1 MVAAVWLKYRRWLL
15 LPAALLIL
23 YALAGFVLA
32 PWLLGRQV
40 VSLAH
45 EQLGREASVGA
56 VQVNPFTL
64 SLRVAD
70 FVLHDVD
77 GSELV
82 RFASLHADLSSASLF
97 RRAWTFSE
105 LSLDAPY
112 LRVVRAADGGLNL
125 LQLLPSTEEAADAA
139 AEPGLPRLIVRRLR
153 IGEGVI
159 DASDEVPATPFHTRI
174 GPFSIALDE
183 LSTLPGAVGEQ
194 RIVVML
200 ESGARLQ
207 LDGELG
213 LEPLRAAGR
222 FSLEGPVATPL
233 SRYLQDSL
241 RFSVEH
247 DDTALSAGFVLAGEA
262 DGSLS
267 LAVDEL
273 EAGIGELRLSAAES
287 PDFLAWS
294 RLQLSGGSLRWPQGN
309 AHAGRLQLDG
319 LRVKARRGEDG
330 SIDLLEFF
338 SPAAAPAAV
347 AADGAEPEPVAAVE
361 AVAEAGDAA
370 SADAAGPAMPLQ
382 LDAFALRDAAIE
394 FADATPAGA
403 VAWSLHGLQ
412 LDVRDISNAPGA
424 QLPVQLQATLGS
436 GGQIGLDGSLVV
448 EPAPALDAQLEV
460 DGFALAQLQPYV
472 AELAHVE
479 LRKGVLGLQGR
490 LLSDAGES
498 LAFSGN
504 LAIRELDLHDVPGK
518 APLLAW
524 QEAGFEG
531 LELQADGRALRLT
544 RLRLRQPFARLFINQ
559 DQSTNI
565 GELLVE
571 APAAAQEAA
580 PAATGGEPLHLH
592 IGEVLVEG
600 GEVDFTDLSLPLPFA
615 ARIEKLGGRLGTID
629 SRSRRPARIALE
641 GGVAPYGL
649 AQVDGQLRVNAPTE
663 LADVGV
669 MFRNIEM
676 ATLSP
681 YTVKFAGRK
690 IAAGKLDLDLRY
702 RLDQRRLV
710 GSNKV
715 VIDEL
720 ELGEKLPSPEA
731 ANLPLG
737 LAVAL
742 LKDANGRISIDM
754 PVEGSLDDPQFRI
767 GGVLWKAFTTL
778 VTRVAS
784 APFRLLGNLL
794 GIESEDLGRID
805 FAPGR
810 AELLPPARESLAR
823 IAEALAQRPALL
835 LEVPAVAAADAD
847 GQALRAARVDAGL
860 EAALAEAEGS
870 SAPAGARLER
880 RRREL
885 IETQYMERFPERGL
899 AELRTAHTLPPAD
912 DPAGRP
918 RLDLLAYLEALREEL
933 VAAEPI
939 ADADLDALARARMEA
954 VIGELVQTLQLPAA
968 RVRAGGREEVA
979 VRDGWVPVQI
989 GIGSM
994 AD

>member
-1 MVAAVWLKYRRWLL
+1 MAAVWLKYRRWLL
-15 LPAALLIL
+15 PPAALLLL

-45 EQLGREASVGA
+45 EQLGREASVGT
-56 VQVNPFTL
+56 VRINPFTL
-64 SLRVAD
+64 SLHVAD
-70 FVLHDVD
+70 FVLRDVD

-82 RFASLHADLSSASLF
+82 RFAGLHADLSAAGLF

-112 LRVVRAADGGLNL
+112 LRLVRAADGGLNL
-125 LQLLPSTEEAADAA
+125 LRLLPAAEEAADAS

-153 IGEGVI
+153 IGDGVI

-183 LSTLPGAVGEQ
+183 LSTLPGTVGEQ

-213 LEPLRAAGR
+213 LEPLHAAGR
-222 FSLEGPVATPL
+222 FSLEGPVATLL

-309 AHAGRLQLDG
+309 AHAGRLELDG
-319 LRVKARRGEDG
+319 LRLKARRGEDG
-330 SIDLLEFF
+330 SIDLLDFF
-338 SPAAAPAAV
+338 SPVTPPAAI
-347 AADGAEPEPVAAVE
+347 AADGVEPVAAVG
-361 AVAEAGDAA
+361 AVVETGDGAP
-370 SADAAGPAMPLQ
+370 ADAAGPAMQLQ

-394 FADATPAGA
+394 FADTLPAGA
-403 VAWSLHGLQ
+403 VAWSLHDLQ
-412 LDVRDISNAPGA
+412 LDVQDISNAPGA
-424 QLPVQLQATLGS
+424 RLPVQLQATVGS
-436 GGQIGLDGSLVV
+436 GGRIGLDGSLVV
-448 EPAPALDAQLEV
+448 EPAPAFDARLEV

-490 LLSDAGES
+490 LVSDADES

-504 LAIRELDLHDVPGK
+504 LAIRELDLHDVVGK

-531 LELQADGRALRLT
+531 LELQADGKALRLM

-571 APAAAQEAA
+571 APAAAQEA
-580 PAATGGEPLHLH
+580 PPTAAAGGEPLHLH

-615 ARIEKLGGRLGTID
+615 VRIEKFGGKLGTID

-663 LADVGV
+663 QTDVGV

-715 VIDEL
+715 IIDEL
-720 ELGEKLPSPEA
+720 ELGEKLPSPGA

-742 LKDANGRISIDM
+742 LKDANGRISVDM

-778 VTRVAS
+778 VARVAS

-794 GIESEDLGRID
+794 GVESEDLGRID

-823 IAEALAQRPALL
+823 IAEALAQRPGLL
-835 LEVPAVAAADAD
+835 LKVPAVAAADAD
-847 GQALRAARVDAGL
+847 GQALRTARVGAWL

-870 SAPAGARLER
+870 SAPASARLER

-885 IETQYMERFPERGL
+885 LEAQYVERFPGREL

-933 VAAEPI
+933 VVAEPI
-939 ADADLDALARARMEA
+939 ADADLDALAKARMEA
-954 VIGELVQTLQLPAA
+954 VSGELVQALQLPAA

-979 VRDGWVPVQI
+979 VQDGWVPAQI
-989 GIGSM
+989 GIGTL